1 MDLSAGISFSFL
13 IAIILCSYSQ
23 SSQLYLQPVKNDHA
37 YFTGDNFFVTCFT
50 TDDNIEKL
58 TWTDFESNPISTD
71 HGRIHA
77 EHAEGDQVGLR
88 LVFTNV
94 EIEDAGTYTCSDD
107 QDSVSFDLTV
117 YRAVSFGDTPR
128 VQHAP
133 EGDTGVVLCNV
144 KSDPKPVVNWYFE
157 GTKISNDKK
166 YQIHPDNHSLKI
178 HDLTRDDA
186 GEYKCKAFVF
196 THLSSQIKDFD
207 IKLHVQ
213 YAPEIIGEQQV
224 SMYTSVG
231 SKKNLTC
238 TITADP
244 VPIFQW
250 LYDEMIIHNNTKKS
264 VIYDTNNSSVL
275 QIDIDSKERL
285 GEYIC
290 RASNPLGDKEVIIDL
305 KEGNPPAAP
314 TLEVASDKD
323 TVKLDIKITEDM
335 DIDEELKVDGFKVQY
350 ILTMSGSWNS
360 PKTLEFKIGDVYEI
374 RNMSY
379 NTKYIFRAAAHNG
392 AGYGNFSN
400 EVMHETPA
408 LQTASVISSSS
419 TKCALSSALFFF
431 IIALL

>member
-13 IAIILCSYSQ
+13 ITIILCSYSQ

-77 EHAEGDQVGLR
+77 EHAKGDQVGLR

-144 KSDPKPVVNWYFE
+144 KADPKPVVNWYFE

-178 HDLTRDDA
+178 HDLTRNDA

-213 YAPEIIGEQQV
+213 YVPEIIGEQHF
-224 SMYTSVG
+224 STYASVG

-238 TITADP
+238 TITGDP

-250 LYDEMIIHNNTKKS
+250 LYDEMIIHNNTKNS
-264 VIYDTNNSSVL
+264 VIYSTENSSVL
-275 QIDIDSKERL
+275 QMNIDSRERF

-290 RASNPLGDKEVIIDL
+290 RASNPLGEKEVVIEL
-305 KEGNPPAAP
+305 KEGNPPPAP
-314 TLEVASDKD
+314 TLEVSSDKD
-323 TVKLDIKITEDM
+323 TVKLDIKIVEDE
-335 DIDEELKVDGFKVQY
+335 DVDNDLRVTGFKVQY
-350 ILTMSGSWNS
+350 ILALGSWNS
-360 PKTLEFKIGDVYEI
+360 AKTHEFKIGDVYELK
-374 RNMSY
+374 NMSY
-379 NTKYIFRAAAHNG
+379 NTQYIFRAAAYNA

-400 EVMHETPA
+400 EVIHQTPT
-408 LQTASVISSSS
+408 LQTAPVVSSSS
-419 TKCALSSALFFF
+419 TKCALSSALFFL
-431 IIALL
+431 IVALL